1 MKELGSGIKYRIAVD
16 VAKNRLYTWFKG
28 DLVADRD
35 GVGLLENTR
44 KACALLKPG
53 FTSLTDFTEVT
64 LLGLPDL
71 MKTAQG
77 ILATSGVSKSATVWG
92 DQLFAKRVVDAQAQK
107 VKEGSFSDKRRAFQS
122 RAEAEAWLDERS
134 LSDGLRRS
142 SALND
147 G

>member
-44 KACALLKPG
+44 KACTLMKPG
-53 FTSLTDFTEVT
+53 FTSLTDFTDVT

-71 MKTAQG
+71 MEKAQR
-77 ILATSGVSKSATVWG
+77 ILASSGLSKSAKVWA
-92 DQLFAKRVVDAQAQK
+92 DQLFARRVVDAQAQK
-107 VKEGSFSDKRRAFQS
+107 VEEGSFSNKRRAFQS
-122 RAEAEAWLDERS
+122 RAEAEAWLDE
-134 LSDGLRRS
+134 
-142 SALND
+142 
-147 G
+147 